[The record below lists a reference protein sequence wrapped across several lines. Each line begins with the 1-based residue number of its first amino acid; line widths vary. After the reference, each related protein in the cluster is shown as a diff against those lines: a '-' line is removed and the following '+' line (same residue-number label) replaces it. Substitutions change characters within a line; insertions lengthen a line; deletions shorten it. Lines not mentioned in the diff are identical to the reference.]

1 MRVAIYGRL
10 LQQDDI
16 PLIQKL
22 FDLLFACDAKV
33 LVHIHYFTLLENK
46 IPLNGKVTIFS
57 EHKELIGTTD
67 YVISLGGDG
76 TILDTLTL
84 VRDSDIPIL
93 GINTGRLGFLAST
106 GKADIELAVD
116 ALKHKTYKV
125 DKRTLLH
132 LDSNKPLFGGVNYAL
147 NEFSIH
153 KKDTSSMITIHTYI
167 NGELLNSY
175 WADGLIVAT
184 PTGSTGYS
192 LSCGGPIIFPTSEN
206 FVITPVAPHN
216 LNVRPII
223 VSNDAVLSF
232 EVEGRNENFLCTLD
246 SRYESVD
253 TSFQIAVR
261 KEEFTISLLRISED
275 SNYLNTIRTKL
286 GWGVDQRN

>member
-1 MRVAIYGRL
+1 VFSKHADLGE
-10 LQQDDI
+10 D
-16 PLIQKL
+16 
-22 FDLLFACDAKV
+22 FD
-33 LVHIHYFTLLENK
+33 YM
-46 IPLNGKVTIFS
+46 
-57 EHKELIGTTD
+57 
-67 YVISLGGDG
+67 ISVGGDG
-76 TILDTLTL
+76 TMLDTLTY
-84 VRDSDIPIL
+84 VRNSNIPLL

-106 GKADIELAVD
+106 AKDDIHRAVA
-116 ALKHKTYKV
+116 ALRNKTYRV

-175 WADGLIVAT
+175 WADGLIIAT

-192 LSCGGPIIFPTSEN
+192 LSCGGPIIFPSSEN

-223 VSNDAVLSF
+223 VSNDSVLSF
-232 EVEGRNENFLCTLD
+232 EVEGRNESFLCTLD
-246 SRYESVD
+246 SRYETIDS
-253 TSFQIAVR
+253 TFQLAVR
-261 KEEFTISLLRISED
+261 KEEFTINLLRIND
-275 SNYLNTIRTKL
+275 DNYLNTIRTKL
-286 GWGVDQRN
+286 GWGADQRN